1 MAVKGRLLQT
11 AAGSLHA
18 PGVQPSTRCP
28 ASLGALPRRYV
39 RIFQVCLM
47 AFVVATCYLN
57 IEKDTLDNGG
67 CWLWPVQFPFT
78 EQWLVSKRDLLDEE
92 DCWP

>member
-1 MAVKGRLLQT
+1 
-11 AAGSLHA
+11 
-18 PGVQPSTRCP
+18 
-28 ASLGALPRRYV
+28 
-39 RIFQVCLM
+39 M

-67 CWLWPVQFPFT
+67 CWLWPVQFPFI